1 MTVTALPRLDAAV
14 VVPGFLSG
22 ASDFREMADSLS
34 ARGIR
39 TAVVPMAAWHWLP
52 CLGGRSMRPILE
64 RIDHTVRH
72 LAAAEG
78 DPAAVPGFEYSWQ
91 DCLTDFV
98 HTPGGIWEV
107 GGSAEVQEYP
117 IVEPRGHFPEAG
129 AARGRVALIGH
140 SAGGWISRVY
150 LSKRR
155 ASMALVPPSSALPPA
170 HTGAAARPGGTAA
183 EPTTARSWSTP
194 SSRWARRWQTRLGAL
209 PPQLPPEAW
218 GPRDITAATRQRRP
232 AFRGVAWANQE
243 PPPST
248 VRCLAVG
255 ATGTPGGS
263 SGRLTRDAYSFCV
276 DGGDGAFGI
285 ARAGRAGRE
294 VDGQSLLRLPVGT
307 KLDGDGVT
315 PTFSALS
322 LPGAETCAR
331 DTSRDSTLPLRR
343 RQQRG
348 FPRLQAC
355 ARRGDALPVGGRAW
369 CGAGGAGLG
378 QGAPRGEAVVR
389 VPVCDGAVGGLA
401 TSGVR
406 AAVSVA
412 SCGGRADELG
422 RSCSEELRRRRARM
436 VERFAS
442 TRSAMNGGDESGVIC
457 ICED

>member
-1 MTVTALPRLDAAV
+1 MTVTLPKLDAAV

-52 CLGGRSMRPILE
+52 CLGGRSMRPLLE

-155 ASMALVPPSSALPPA
+155 YGGRAYDGSQLVHSLV
-170 HTGAAARPGGTAA
+170 T
-183 EPTTARSWSTP
+183 
-194 SSRWARRWQTRLGAL
+194 LGAPL
-209 PPQLPPEAW
+209 ADSS
-218 GPRDITAATRQRRP
+218 GP

-276 DGGDGAFGI
+276 DGGDG
-285 ARAGRAGRE
+285 
-294 VDGQSLLRLPVGT
+294 T

-322 LPGAETCAR
+322 LPGAETR
-331 DTSRDSTLPLRR
+331 VLDGVTH
-343 RQQRG
+343 
-348 FPRLQAC
+348 FPW
-355 ARRGDALPVGGRAW
+355 GDVP
-369 CGAGGAGLG
+369 GAGLV
-378 QGAPRGEAVVR
+378 AP
-389 VPVCDGAVGGLA
+389 DLA
-401 TSGVR
+401 KEHR
-406 AAVSVA
+406 AGKPWYGSP
-412 SCGGRADELG
+412 
-422 RSCSEELRRRRARM
+422 
-436 VERFAS
+436 
-442 TRSAMNGGDESGVIC
+442 SAMEQWADWLHRA
-457 ICED
+457 

>member
-1 MTVTALPRLDAAV
+1 MTLPRLDAAV

-155 ASMALVPPSSALPPA
+155 ASMALVPPSSALPPRWRRCSA
-170 HTGAAARPGGTAA
+170 RRYGGRAYDGSQLVHSLVTLGAPLADSSGRPPAPAAARG
-183 EPTTARSWSTP
+183 
-194 SSRWARRWQTRLGAL
+194 
-209 PPQLPPEAW
+209 
-218 GPRDITAATRQRRP
+218 
-232 AFRGVAWANQE
+232 
-243 PPPST
+243 
-248 VRCLAVG
+248 VG
-255 ATGTPGGS
+255 ATRSHGCHTP
-263 SGRLTRDAYSFCV
+263 A
-276 DGGDGAFGI
+276 
-285 ARAGRAGRE
+285 
-294 VDGQSLLRLPVGT
+294 
-307 KLDGDGVT
+307 
-315 PTFSALS
+315 
-322 LPGAETCAR
+322 
-331 DTSRDSTLPLRR
+331 
-343 RQQRG
+343 
-348 FPRLQAC
+348 
-355 ARRGDALPVGGRAW
+355 
-369 CGAGGAGLG
+369 
-378 QGAPRGEAVVR
+378 
-389 VPVCDGAVGGLA
+389 
-401 TSGVR
+401 
-406 AAVSVA
+406 
-412 SCGGRADELG
+412 
-422 RSCSEELRRRRARM
+422 
-436 VERFAS
+436 
-442 TRSAMNGGDESGVIC
+442 
-457 ICED
+457 